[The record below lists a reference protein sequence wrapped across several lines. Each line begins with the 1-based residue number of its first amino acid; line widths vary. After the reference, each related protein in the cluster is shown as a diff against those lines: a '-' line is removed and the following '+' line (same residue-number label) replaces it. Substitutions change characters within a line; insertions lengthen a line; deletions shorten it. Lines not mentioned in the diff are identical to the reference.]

1 MRNTLAMYL
10 AIFAGVMLL
19 GAGVTGAATWQTIR
33 NFVLALLG
41 DHWALVLLFQALLVI
56 ASLGGIAV
64 IFGGALIGL
73 GRTSVGK
80 LFILLGTGVGLLGLL
95 IAIALPGLQQGST
108 ALALGTGTGVVGVL
122 LSIAARTIAK

>member
-10 AIFAGVMLL
+10 AILAGVMLL

-41 DHWALVLLFQALLVI
+41 DHWALVLLFQALVVI

-73 GRTSVGK
+73 GRTAVGK

-108 ALALGTGTGVVGVL
+108 VLALGAGTGVVGVL

>member
-19 GAGVTGAATWQTIR
+19 GAGVTGTATWQTIR